1 MSDNK
6 QSSVEWLWNE
16 VGNILPFS
24 VDSATAIKLYNA
36 LQQAKAMHKEETCD
50 FALKH
55 LKDTRDIFV
64 TDSYDETF
72 GGNK

>member
-1 MSDNK
+1 MSNKK
-6 QSSVEWLWNE
+6 QSSVEFLTMQ
-16 VGNILPFS
+16 L
-24 VDSATAIKLYNA
+24 IKNGIITNDDLR
-36 LQQAKAMHKEETCD
+36 QAKVMHKEETCD

-72 GGNK
+72 GDKS